1 MAAQELHWLTYLL
14 TDLGERPR
22 SPPVLYLQQR
32 GQLRLTYVT
41 TRGNTADIFTK
52 VLPPGDHQRFCTLL
66 GLVPT
71 LPHLL
76 LRGDIVIHPEL
87 ALHFLTGLAWRPSLD
102 KGVVL
107 GSVAQNGQQWNDG
120 APFFYGTVSCIY
132 DSHGYGYSMTT
143 GEFGNDNPNIDIAIG
158 KAGEQDEGVIDVSI
172 AWFPYHQGWT
182 AGYVDAP
189 SQLEKGAEA
198 KWATNASYSPNLPSD
213 LSRIMRW
220 DGRGASLELPG
231 VNPSQDGMLFL
242 TSTDPGQWSN
252 ELNIMSTYVKRK
264 GSFYTLS
271 HAVAAYILSSLP
283 SLPTFALPPL
293 RLIGATIAADGAV
306 VRGSGMFSCRRLGL
320 GMYEISINNEHKTHK
335 DGILLLQ
342 VMGRDDSN
350 RRYARHTF
358 LSYNFTAQGSMLV
371 EGHRLVKEPA
381 EMFKET
387 FPYIDT
393 DFAFVWVDFRNPLS
407 PTLRSYTG
415 PLPPRLTGYRFWSGI
430 IAGIIVMVI
439 ATAAAVFFLSRH
451 SISLVPSAFA
461 PLTSLQPTDSVSAET
476 ELAEELLRG
485 VYINAED

>member
-1 MAAQELHWLTYLL
+1 MEFA
-14 TDLGERPR
+14 
-22 SPPVLYLQQR
+22 LQ
-32 GQLRLTYVT
+32 
-41 TRGNTADIFTK
+41 
-52 VLPPGDHQRFCTLL
+52 
-66 GLVPT
+66 
-71 LPHLL
+71 
-76 LRGDIVIHPEL
+76 
-87 ALHFLTGLAWRPSLD
+87 AWRPSLD

-252 ELNIMSTYVKRK
+252 ELNIMSTYVKRN
-264 GSFYTLS
+264 GRGWRIQAREDAFGDVTELVESQEHMFAFL
-271 HAVAAYILSSLP
+271 YIPFSA
-283 SLPTFALPPL
+283 TG
-293 RLIGATIAADGAV
+293 LIGATIAADGAV

>member
-1 MAAQELHWLTYLL
+1 MGRRESRRRATLTY
-14 TDLGERPR
+14 
-22 SPPVLYLQQR
+22 Q
-32 GQLRLTYVT
+32 
-41 TRGNTADIFTK
+41 
-52 VLPPGDHQRFCTLL
+52 
-66 GLVPT
+66 
-71 LPHLL
+71 
-76 LRGDIVIHPEL
+76 
-87 ALHFLTGLAWRPSLD
+87 
-102 KGVVL
+102 
-107 GSVAQNGQQWNDG
+107 
-120 APFFYGTVSCIY
+120 
-132 DSHGYGYSMTT
+132 SHGYLISKVRLSVCVVSIPHVLVLYVHVG
-143 GEFGNDNPNIDIAIG
+143 GG
-158 KAGEQDEGVIDVSI
+158 KAGEQEEGTIGISI
-172 AWFPYHQGWT
+172 AWFPYHQGVSVCCGGMVAPPGWTGWT

-198 KWATNASYSPNLPSD
+198 KWATNASHSPNLPTD

-242 TSTDPGQWSN
+242 TSTDPGRWSN
-252 ELNIMSTYVKRK
+252 ELNIMSTYVKRN
-264 GSFYTLS
+264 GRGWRIQAREDAFGDVTELVESQE
-271 HAVAAYILSSLP
+271 HM
-283 SLPTFALPPL
+283 FAFLYVPFSATG
-293 RLIGATIAADGAV
+293 LIGATIAADGLV
-306 VRGSGMFSCRRLGL
+306 VQGAGVFSCRRLGL
-320 GMYEISINNEHKTHK
+320 GMYEISIGNEHKTHK

-350 RRYARHTF
+350 RRYARHAF
-358 LSYNFTAQGSMLV
+358 LSYNFTAQGSLLV

-381 EMFKET
+381 QMFKET
-387 FPYIDT
+387 FPYTDT

-430 IAGIIVMVI
+430 VVGIVVMVI
-439 ATAAAVFFLSRH
+439 ATAAAVFLLSRH